1 MGIGIGLPKYML
13 FTFLSGTGFVCMYI
27 FGGTIVTLFSTFT
40 YLFSGRFIEAFV
52 EYFINSA
59 LPPTSIEH
67 VIGQAVI
74 GVLVAGGSW
83 FLAMAAR
90 GAPL

>member
-1 MGIGIGLPKYML
+1 MGIGIGLIKYIF
-13 FTFLSGTGFVCMYI
+13 FTFLSGGGFVCMYL
-27 FGGTIVTLFSTFT
+27 FGGTIVTLFSTLT
-40 YLFSGRFIEAFV
+40 SLFSGKFVEAFV

-67 VIGQAVI
+67 IIGQAFI
-74 GVLVAGGSW
+74 GVLVAGASW

-90 GAPL
+90 GVAL